1 MSKPKTTNTTKAE
14 AAQQPVVD
22 AVEQKEA
29 SALEQQAQAA
39 TEIAAKD
46 VQEQLPPG
54 DDGSNK
60 AVYEAVCAVHG
71 PGCASPS
78 CPQKA
83 MIRKADGV
91 LEDASI
97 HAHVIAA
104 GDHGKHTQAL
114 TNEPLDAYIAR
125 VERAKLDQDVVAVAI
140 THPEVHADRVH
151 PGTYG
156 GIRLGNGPVGVTYS
170 DGSKA

>member
-1 MSKPKTTNTTKAE
+1 MSKPKTIAAKKAAE
-14 AAQQPVVD
+14 

-29 SALEQQAQAA
+29 PALEQRAQAA
-39 TEIAAKD
+39 TETA
-46 VQEQLPPG
+46 VQEPVAP
-54 DDGSNK
+54 
-60 AVYEAVCAVHG
+60 AV
-71 PGCASPS
+71 
-78 CPQKA
+78 
-83 MIRKADGV
+83 
-91 LEDASI
+91 
-97 HAHVIAA
+97 AA
-104 GDHGKHTQAL
+104 QPAPT
-114 TNEPLDAYIAR
+114 EPLDAYIAR

>member
-1 MSKPKTTNTTKAE
+1 MSKAKSTKTTNGAKTATE
-14 AAQQPVVD
+14 AVAP
-22 AVEQKEA
+22 KEA
-29 SALEQQAQAA
+29 SAQELQSLEA
-39 TEIAAKD
+39 TEAVANGA
-46 VQEQLPPG
+46 QEPLPPG
-54 DDGSNK
+54 DDGSNRP
-60 AVYEAVCAVHG
+60 VYEAVCAVHG

-104 GDHGKHTQAL
+104 GDHRKHTQAL

-125 VERAKLDQDVVAVAI
+125 VERAKLDQDIVAVTI

-151 PGTYG
+151 FGTYG

-170 DGSKA
+170 DGTKA